1 MQISLSLE
9 IMCGMYDLY
18 RDYATALSSS
28 IQPDDPL
35 YGNFSATQYV
45 TWKAM
50 QSACQ
55 WVSNSRLT
63 KLNIIYIILR
73 HE

>member
-18 RDYATALSSS
+18 RDYTTALSFS

-63 KLNIIYIILR
+63 NIILCIILC
-73 HE
+73 HD

>member
-18 RDYATALSSS
+18 QGYTTALSSS

-35 YGNFSATQYV
+35 YGKFSAAQYT
-45 TWKAM
+45 TWKVM

-55 WVSNSRLT
+55 WVSNSRPT
-63 KLNIIYIILR
+63 NIIYIILC
-73 HE
+73 HD